1 MSSERSYLLWEQT
14 NGRFLVFLIT
24 FVIFLSHVTLLL
36 AVSQKAIEYYS
47 AAELSYKS
55 GDYSTAL
62 KNYELA
68 LSTDPTI
75 EGYDSQIK
83 FKMGISA
90 YMIGDYDKARSY
102 LAGYDNEFVRALLD
116 SISQRKAQ
124 DEWKKWISTYRPT
137 TVEEATQVASQVE
150 KKSKTNFLPVFLIFV
165 ITFAV
170 LLIAEFRIYKA
181 RRMVIELPKKPAEAT
196 LSPSTVGQNVSE
208 SLVEPSEKSFSEEF
222 ELIPKE
228 ARIVDFEQLLQSEID
243 VFKDI
248 FEQIPQKE
256 ETKQKPTEAKGAEEI
271 EKERLAEAVDK
282 AVEREK
288 IVEEILGETKELI
301 EDLGKE
307 IVKQPQEEVPQTEQ
321 IEIESIEAEL
331 LSKLRAQRDSWVEES
346 QPSAEF
352 YEEMQKDFSEY
363 DTLEKITEEETK
375 ILVEKLIKLRQGE
388 NN

>member
-1 MSSERSYLLWEQT
+1 MSSERSYLLWEQP

-36 AVSQKAIEYYS
+36 AVSQKAVEYYS

-90 YMIGDYDKARSY
+90 YMMGDYDKAKSY
-102 LAGYDNEFVRALLD
+102 LAGYNNEFVRALLD

-150 KKSKTNFLPVFLIFV
+150 KKSKTNFLPFFLIFV
-165 ITFAV
+165 ITFSV

-181 RRMVIELPKKPAEAT
+181 RRMVIELPKKTAEAT

-208 SLVEPSEKSFSEEF
+208 SLVEPSEKLFSEEF

-248 FEQIPQKE
+248 FEQIPQQE
-256 ETKQKPTEAKGAEEI
+256 ETKQEPTEAKGAEEI
-271 EKERLAEAVDK
+271 GKERLAEAADK

-288 IVEEILGETKELI
+288 IIEEILGETKELI
-301 EDLGKE
+301 EDLGKG

-331 LSKLRAQRDSWVEES
+331 LSKLRTQRDSWAEES

-352 YEEMQKDFSEY
+352 YEGMQKDFSEY

-375 ILVEKLIKLRQGE
+375 ILVEKLIKLWQGE

>member
-1 MSSERSYLLWEQT
+1 M
-14 NGRFLVFLIT
+14 
-24 FVIFLSHVTLLL
+24 TLLL
-36 AVSQKAIEYYS
+36 AVSQRAIEYYS

-75 EGYDSQIK
+75 EGYDPQIK

-102 LAGYDNEFVRALLD
+102 LAGYDNDFVRALLD

-124 DEWKKWISTYRPT
+124 DEWKKWISTYKPT
-137 TVEEATQVASQVE
+137 TVEEATQLVSQVQKE
-150 KKSKTNFLPVFLIFV
+150 SKTNLLPVLLIFV

-170 LLIAEFRIYKA
+170 LLVAEFRIYKA

-196 LSPSTVGQNVSE
+196 LSSSTGGQTVSE
-208 SLVEPSEKSFSEEF
+208 TLVETSEKSVSEEF

-256 ETKQKPTEAKGAEEI
+256 KTEQKPAEAKGVKEL
-271 EKERLAEAVDK
+271 EKEPLVGAAEK
-282 AVEREK
+282 EVEREK
-288 IVEEILGETKELI
+288 VVEEILGETKELI

-307 IVKQPQEEVPQTEQ
+307 IVTQPQEEKFQVEQ
-321 IEIESIEAEL
+321 IEMESIEAGL
-331 LSKLRAQRDSWVEES
+331 LSRLRAQRDNWVEES
-346 QPSAEF
+346 QSSAEF
-352 YEEMQKDFSEY
+352 YEEMQKEFSEF

>member
-1 MSSERSYLLWEQT
+1 MSSERSYLLWEQP

-68 LSTDPTI
+68 LSTDPKI

-90 YMIGDYDKARSY
+90 YMMGDYDKARSY
-102 LAGYDNEFVRALLD
+102 LAGYNNEFVRTLLD

-150 KKSKTNFLPVFLIFV
+150 KKSKSNFLPIFLIFV

-222 ELIPKE
+222 EFIPKE

-256 ETKQKPTEAKGAEEI
+256 ETKQKPTEAKGVEEI

-307 IVKQPQEEVPQTEQ
+307 IDKQPQEEVPKTEQ

-331 LSKLRAQRDSWVEES
+331 MSKLRTQRDSWVEES

-375 ILVEKLIKLRQGE
+375 ILVEKLIKLKQGE

>member
-1 MSSERSYLLWEQT
+1 MFFERSNLLRKQT
-14 NGRFLVFLIT
+14 NGRFLFFLVM
-24 FVIFLSHVTLLL
+24 FLIFLSHVTLLL
-36 AVSQKAIEYYS
+36 AVSQRAIEYYS

-75 EGYDSQIK
+75 EGYDPQIK

-102 LAGYDNEFVRALLD
+102 LAGYDNDFVTALLD

-124 DEWKKWISTYRPT
+124 DEWKKWISTYKPT
-137 TVEEATQVASQVE
+137 TVEEATQLVSQVQKE
-150 KKSKTNFLPVFLIFV
+150 SKTNLLPVLLIFV

-170 LLIAEFRIYKA
+170 LLVAEFRIYKA

-196 LSPSTVGQNVSE
+196 LSSSTGGQTVSE
-208 SLVEPSEKSFSEEF
+208 TLVETSEKSVSEEF

-256 ETKQKPTEAKGAEEI
+256 KTEQKPAEAKGVKEL
-271 EKERLAEAVDK
+271 EKEPLVGAAEK
-282 AVEREK
+282 EVEREK
-288 IVEEILGETKELI
+288 VVEEILGETKELI

-307 IVKQPQEEVPQTEQ
+307 IVTQPQEEKFQVEQ
-321 IEIESIEAEL
+321 IEMESIEAGL
-331 LSKLRAQRDSWVEES
+331 LSRLRAQRDNWVEES
-346 QPSAEF
+346 QSSAEF
-352 YEEMQKDFSEY
+352 YEEMQKEFSEF

>member
-1 MSSERSYLLWEQT
+1 MFFERSNLLRKQT
-14 NGRFLVFLIT
+14 NGRFLFFLVM
-24 FVIFLSHVTLLL
+24 FLIFLSHVTLLL
-36 AVSQKAIEYYS
+36 AVSQRAIEYYS

-75 EGYDSQIK
+75 EGYDPQIK

-102 LAGYDNEFVRALLD
+102 LAGYDNDFVRALLD

-124 DEWKKWISTYRPT
+124 DEWKKWISTYKPT
-137 TVEEATQVASQVE
+137 TVEEATQLVSQVQKE
-150 KKSKTNFLPVFLIFV
+150 SKTNLLPVLLIFV

-170 LLIAEFRIYKA
+170 LLVAEFRIYKA

-196 LSPSTVGQNVSE
+196 LSSSTGGQTVSE
-208 SLVEPSEKSFSEEF
+208 TLVETSEKSVSEEF

-256 ETKQKPTEAKGAEEI
+256 KTEQKPAEAKGVKEL
-271 EKERLAEAVDK
+271 EKEPLVGAAEK
-282 AVEREK
+282 EVEREK
-288 IVEEILGETKELI
+288 VVEEILGETKELI

-307 IVKQPQEEVPQTEQ
+307 IVTQPQEEKFQVEQ
-321 IEIESIEAEL
+321 IEMESIEAGL
-331 LSKLRAQRDSWVEES
+331 LSRLRAQRDNWVEES
-346 QPSAEF
+346 QSSAEF
-352 YEEMQKDFSEY
+352 YEEMQKEFSEF

>member
-1 MSSERSYLLWEQT
+1 
-14 NGRFLVFLIT
+14 
-24 FVIFLSHVTLLL
+24 VTLLL
-36 AVSQKAIEYYS
+36 AVSQRAIEYYS

-55 GDYSTAL
+55 GDYSAAL

-102 LAGYDNEFVRALLD
+102 LAGYNNEFVRALLD

-124 DEWKKWISTYRPT
+124 DEWKKWISTYKPT
-137 TVEEATQVASQVE
+137 TVEEATQVVSQMQKE
-150 KKSKTNFLPVFLIFV
+150 SKTNFLPVVLIFML
-165 ITFAV
+165 TFAV
-170 LLIAEFRIYKA
+170 LLVAEFRIYKA
-181 RRMVIELPKKPAEAT
+181 RKMVIELPKTPGEAT
-196 LSPSTVGQNVSE
+196 LSPSVVGQNVSE
-208 SLVEPSEKSFSEEF
+208 SLVEPSANLVSEEF

-256 ETKQKPTEAKGAEEI
+256 ETGQKPEEVKGAEEL
-271 EKERLAEAVDK
+271 EKEHLAEAPEK
-282 AVEREK
+282 EVEREK
-288 IVEEILGETKELI
+288 LVEEILGETKELI

-307 IVKQPQEEVPQTEQ
+307 IVTQPQEKMSQVEQ
-321 IEIESIEAEL
+321 IEMESIEAGL
-331 LSKLRAQRDSWVEES
+331 LSKLRVQRDNWVEES
-346 QPSAEF
+346 QSSAEF
-352 YEEMQKDFSEY
+352 YEKMQKEFSEF

-388 NN
+388 SN

>member
-1 MSSERSYLLWEQT
+1 
-14 NGRFLVFLIT
+14 
-24 FVIFLSHVTLLL
+24 VIFLSHVTLLL

-102 LAGYDNEFVRALLD
+102 LAGYNNEFVRALLD

-150 KKSKTNFLPVFLIFV
+150 KKSKSNFLPIFLIFV

-196 LSPSTVGQNVSE
+196 LLPSTVGQNVSE

-256 ETKQKPTEAKGAEEI
+256 ETKQEPTEAKGAEEI
-271 EKERLAEAVDK
+271 GKERLVETADK
-282 AVEREK
+282 AFEREK

-331 LSKLRAQRDSWVEES
+331 LSKLRTQKDSWVEES